1 MHVIFNFPDGDWIEA
16 HKKKQAVEREMA
28 ELQEEIDRNLQIQ
41 QKVEEAER
49 NDKQIED
56 RSAAKRKFQENRL
69 DFRESK

>member
-1 MHVIFNFPDGDWIEA
+1 
-16 HKKKQAVEREMA
+16 MA

-56 RSAAKRKFQENRL
+56 RSTAKRKFHENRL